1 MSQEIEFEGLG
12 SDDDLSLLE
21 TLDHVLDKGVVTAG
35 EITISV
41 ANIDLIYLG
50 LNVLLGSVETVNETL
65 AQRLGPRPADAPAP
79 RALTESAGSAE
90 KEVDTRREG
99 KVLLSEQSPLP
110 PETLEPGVIRARAD
124 APVAKLR
131 RETERLPERINIDA
145 QTVEQG
151 LAKLVLTLIELIRR
165 LLEKQAVRR
174 MEGGGLDAAQ
184 LEELGLALMKLE
196 EKMRE
201 LKGQFGLE
209 DEDLNL
215 DLGPLGRLI

>member
-1 MSQEIEFEGLG
+1 
-12 SDDDLSLLE
+12 
-21 TLDHVLDKGVVTAG
+21 
-35 EITISV
+35 V

-50 LNVLLGSVETVNETL
+50 VNVLLGSVESVNETL
-65 AQRLGPRPADAPAP
+65 AQRLGPTPGTAPAP
-79 RALTESAGSAE
+79 RAVSESAAPAE

-99 KVLLSEQSPLP
+99 GLLLSEQSPLP
-110 PETLEPGVIRARAD
+110 PEKSESGVFHARAD

-131 RETERLPERINIDA
+131 RETERLPERINVDA
-145 QTVEQG
+145 KSVEQG

-174 MEGGGLDAAQ
+174 MEGGGLSAAQ
-184 LEELGLALMKLE
+184 VEELGLALMKLE

-215 DLGPLGRLI
+215 DLGPIGRLI